1 MVTPRLS
8 RRREAWLRIAAAAA
22 AIVLVVVSVA
32 LGASLYDGLLLVLFV
47 GVLAQV
53 ASLPLA
59 LIRPRVAAMLSI
71 AGALVIMGSAHAGE
85 APWPWAVTT
94 MITQMLVV
102 AALGYRASWLLGA
115 GTLIGVVALS
125 GVLALLVVPSR
136 DQESVAGNLV
146 IFSCIGGIALAVG
159 ILAREWQAVGRQLQR
174 ERRLTEDERARRLVA
189 EEKTRIARELHDIV
203 AHSMSTITV
212 QATSA
217 HARLPHVDAPTR
229 HEFDEIAALSRKA
242 LTEMRSLLGV
252 LREPDAPVARTPQ
265 PGLSGIVELVAQARR
280 SGLQVRLLGA
290 DALSDDGIDEAVGLS
305 AYRIVQEALSN
316 VRRHTRGAAAE
327 VRVHR
332 DQNLDLRITNQ
343 RGTDLSDGDQAS
355 HRATANTESSGLLGM
370 RERAAIVNG
379 TLSFGPTGDGGYEIH
394 AVLPLRAPTE
404 TERK

>member
-71 AGALVIMGSAHAGE
+71 AGALVIMGSAHAGA

-94 MITQMLVV
+94 MITQALVL

-136 DQESVAGNLV
+136 DQESVAVNLV
-146 IFSCIGGIALAVG
+146 VFACIGGIAVAVG
-159 ILAREWQAVGRQLQR
+159 NLAREWQAVGQQLVR

-203 AHSMSTITV
+203 AHSMSTITI

-217 HARLPHVDAPTR
+217 QARLPQVDAPTR

-242 LTEMRSLLGV
+242 LSEMRSLLGV
-252 LREPDAPVARTPQ
+252 LREPDVPIARTPQ
-265 PGLSGIVELVAQARR
+265 PRLSGIAELVKQSQR
-280 SGLQVRLLGA
+280 SGLQVRLRGA
-290 DALSDDGIDEAVGLS
+290 DSLSDEGVDEAVGLS

-316 VRRHTRGAAAE
+316 VRRHTRGAAVE

-332 DQNLDLRITNQ
+332 DQNLDLRVRN
-343 RGTDLSDGDQAS
+343 RSGASRPGTEQAS
-355 HRATANTESSGLLGM
+355 HPNPPTTEGSGLLGM
-370 RERAAIVNG
+370 RERAAGVGG

-394 AVLPLRAPTE
+394 AVLPLHVSSESKAE
-404 TERK
+404 